1 LHRRSRDLTRMT
13 MRKSD
18 NLKNISRFESEEIGE
33 NSVDIESEKRK
44 EAEADLQAEPSVK
57 EDAIKRE
64 RDEYYDLL
72 LRKQAEF
79 ENYKRRVNKEK
90 SELRKAVKIEL
101 LRDLLPVLD
110 ACEKG
115 LDSMKKEG
123 SGTVDE
129 AFIAGYELLLRE
141 LKAILEKNEVTQ
153 VPGVGESFDPS
164 VHEAVVREMTRD
176 FEEGEI
182 LEEFRK
188 GYQVEDR
195 LLRPSQVKVAVWPE
209 EVPAESRETS

>member
-1 LHRRSRDLTRMT
+1 

>member
-1 LHRRSRDLTRMT
+1 MT